1 MIIRTWRGRA
11 APSNPD
17 AYPQH
22 FRGNVTVELQ
32 AVEGFLG
39 ASLLRQERPDA
50 IEFLVLTRWE
60 SMAAVRAFAGDDTGK
75 AVVEP
80 GAVAALESHDDRVQH
95 FELIEEIAPS
105 GATERE

>member
-22 FRGNVTVELQ
+22 FRGNVAVELQ

-39 ASLLRQERPDA
+39 ASLLRQERPDG
-50 IEFLVLTRWE
+50 IEFLVISRWQT
-60 SMAAVRAFAGDDTGK
+60 MAAVRAFAGDDTGK

-80 GAVAALESHDDRVQH
+80 GAVAALVSYDDRVQH

-105 GATERE
+105 AGMGRH